1 MSTMSTTPVI
11 SLEAA
16 RDRSTR
22 VARAVD
28 ARRRLRDHDERRVLV
43 TRPGGRAW
51 VNGSELGGAR
61 TAFAHLSET
70 YD

>member
-1 MSTMSTTPVI
+1 MSTMSSTHVI
-11 SLEAA
+11 SIAAA

-28 ARRRLRDHDERRVLV
+28 ARRRLRDSLDRRARERR
-43 TRPGGRAW
+43 GGRAW
-51 VNGSELGGAR
+51 INGSELGGAR
-61 TAFAHLSET
+61 AALSHLTES